1 MKKPLILITSAFM
14 LAGCSLPFFGNKQ
27 AALQVNS
34 TPQAS
39 VYLNGN
45 HVGQSPYFD
54 DKIKPG
60 EYTVRILVE
69 DDPTKDWQT
78 KVTLSPQIVTV
89 VSRDFGESPD
99 QSSNYLLQLEPLA
112 SKSATELS
120 IITIPDNVIVK
131 VDGQPEGFSPVSIKD
146 MPEGDHTIVL
156 SAPGYQEQTIQAQTK
171 AGFKLIV
178 SAQLARSPE
187 SLSDQSDAT
196 TSAELDEEATEE
208 ETADEEDTTEED
220 TDPTPTK
227 KPTPTKAAGGDTDLE
242 PPYVIITETG
252 TGWLRVRSEPSIAGE
267 ELTKVDVGEQFPYLD
282 SNETGW
288 YQIEYEPGK
297 EGWISGQYADIVRE

>member
-1 MKKPLILITSAFM
+1 MKKLFILITSAFV
-14 LAGCSLPFFGNKQ
+14 LSGCSSLPFIGNKQ

-34 TPQAS
+34 TPTAS

-60 EYTVRILVE
+60 EYTVRISVE

-89 VSRDFGESPD
+89 VSRDFGNTPD

-146 MPEGDHTIVL
+146 IAEGDHTVAL
-156 SAPGYQEQTIQAQTK
+156 SAPGYKEQTIQAQTK

-178 SAQLARSPE
+178 SAQLARSAE
-187 SLSDQSDAT
+187 SLSDPSEAT
-196 TSAELDEEATEE
+196 DSADLDESELDEET
-208 ETADEEDTTEED
+208 DEEKED
-220 TDPTPTK
+220 EAADPTPTK
-227 KPTPTKAAGGDTDLE
+227 KPTPTKSAGGSQDLE

-252 TGWLRVRSEPSIAGE
+252 TGWLRVRAEPSIGSE
-267 ELTKVDVGEQFPYLD
+267 ELTKVDVGDQFPYLD

-288 YQIEYEPGK
+288 YQIEYESGE
-297 EGWISGQYADIVRE
+297 EGWISGQYADIIEE